1 MGTSKN
7 SRDKNVAPAAVSRRS
22 SKTPAVKPKTSAK
35 PAASISALPAMPAKQ
50 KRSLK
55 KRTEE
60 EYDMGFCDI
69 SLCSKPNQDWI
80 GCDNC
85 NRWFHFRCA
94 KIKKSDYKKEDPY
107 VCPLCK
113 Y

>member
-1 MGTSKN
+1 
-7 SRDKNVAPAAVSRRS
+7 
-22 SKTPAVKPKTSAK
+22 
-35 PAASISALPAMPAKQ
+35 MPAKQ

-85 NRWFHFRCA
+85 NRWFHFRYFNPNLTILA
-94 KIKKSDYKKEDPY
+94 IRTTSYTKFLSFYYI
-107 VCPLCK
+107 
-113 Y
+113 